1 MRYLMSR
8 RSKAVE
14 FLQDVYNINVTG
26 RNVMVTDAMKDYAIE
41 KVSKIERFSNR
52 IIDVVITMD
61 VQRFEHRVDIVMKV
75 DHVKIKSEASS
86 ANMYESIDKAVRK
99 LEAQLLRYKSKI
111 QDHHLKKGNGIDM
124 SVNVLRPLQDEEI
137 LEVNDDIEDESRRR
151 LLDKYSP
158 HKIVNKEARPLK
170 TITDGEAIMK
180 MELSG
185 DSFLI
190 YRGEEDHKIK
200 VIYRR
205 KDGDLG
211 VIQTET

>member
-1 MRYLMSR
+1 MSR
-8 RSKAVE
+8 KSKAVE
-14 FLQDVYNINVTG
+14 FLQDVYNISVTG
-26 RNVMVTDAMKDYAIE
+26 RNVMVTDAMKDYAMD

-61 VQRFEHRVDIVMKV
+61 VVRFEHRVDIVMKV
-75 DHVKIKSEASS
+75 NHLKIKSEATT
-86 ANMYESIDKAVRK
+86 ANMYESIDKAVHK

-111 QDHHLKKGNGIDM
+111 QDHHLRKGPESVDM
-124 SVNVLRPLQDEEI
+124 NVNVLRPIQEEEI
-137 LEVNDDIEDESRRR
+137 LQVNEDIEDETRRR

-158 HKIVNKEARPLK
+158 HKIVNKENCPLK

-185 DSFLI
+185 DAFLI
-190 YRGEEDHKIK
+190 YCGEEDRKIK

-205 KDGDLG
+205 KDGDYG
-211 VIQTET
+211 VIQAEA